1 MRGLQADVWIIQVC
15 ILHLQVEVVYT
26 NTITEN
32 GNYLLKSHACQAL
45 WFILNVDF
53 IACCVHC
60 AFPVPRIHKTENLK
74 PVKFPFLRPQYS
86 IIING
91 FHDSAS
97 FQLSNMWFSYGVTP
111 VVIQ

>member
-26 NTITEN
+26 ITITEN
-32 GNYLLKSHACQAL
+32 GNYLLKSHVCQAL

-53 IACCVHC
+53 IACYVHC
-60 AFPVPRIHKTENLK
+60 VFPVLGIHKTENLK
-74 PVKFPFLRPQYS
+74 PVKFPFLRPWYS
-86 IIING
+86 IIISG

-97 FQLSNMWFSYGVTP
+97 FQLRNM
-111 VVIQ
+111 